1 MLCYLYINYC
11 FFIPATFFTMSVVT
25 STIFTMSSTH
35 THSYTLCAA
44 CWALYMHGPPRN
56 HFAAIMADV
65 VPPRSL
71 LGLMVM
77 PALAALFTIR
87 SAVPGYIV

>member
-25 STIFTMSSTH
+25 STILTMSSTH

-44 CWALYMHGPPRN
+44 C
-56 HFAAIMADV
+56 
-65 VPPRSL
+65 
-71 LGLMVM
+71 
-77 PALAALFTIR
+77 
-87 SAVPGYIV
+87 